1 MKRSDCLVECLHN
14 SRYLAT
20 THMEPAAARLA
31 FPCFDEPNMKANF
44 SITLGR
50 KESMTSSSN
59 MPLVETN
66 PM

>member
-1 MKRSDCLVECLHN
+1 
-14 SRYLAT
+14 
-20 THMEPAAARLA
+20 MEPAAARLA